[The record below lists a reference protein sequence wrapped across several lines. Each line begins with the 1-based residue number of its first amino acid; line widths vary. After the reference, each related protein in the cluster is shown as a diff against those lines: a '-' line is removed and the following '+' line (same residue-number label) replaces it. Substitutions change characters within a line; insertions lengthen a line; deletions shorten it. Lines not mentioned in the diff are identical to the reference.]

1 MPNKH
6 RPAQVGDTIAAID
19 MGSNSFHL
27 AIARVMENNVQ
38 ILHRVKQRVS
48 LAEGMDD
55 RGNLADAAMERGWA
69 CLAQFAQRLQESRI
83 SDLRLVATYA
93 LRQAPNRQPFLE
105 HARTIINAPIEVIP
119 GREEAR
125 LIFHGV
131 SHAEELDV
139 PTLVIDIG
147 GGSTE
152 LIIGQDGEPFQ
163 LESLN
168 MGCVS
173 FHDRFF
179 HDGKLSQKR
188 FEKAIVAAQQQ
199 LEPLLERYQQQ
210 GWQAALGTSGTNKAL
225 TQVCA
230 SEFDKTLI
238 TRKSLEKLLLKL
250 VEAGHIDK
258 MGMDYLSDTRRPVL
272 PAGLAVLLGC
282 FRALEIDEMG
292 FCDAALREGVIFEMA
307 NRAPQASVCQDT
319 VEAMQRLY
327 HVDTRHARRVAET
340 ACHLYRAQPGYDEE
354 LEELLFWGGQ
364 LHEVGL
370 ALNSKGVQRHSG
382 YILAN
387 SNMAG
392 FHLEQQQLLAFLGRW
407 HRKRLDECEPPSLQ
421 LARNS
426 QLQALL
432 VSLRLAVI
440 WHLGRRH
447 HVDLPSVSWEKKGL
461 ELTLPQALS
470 DDALLTADLEQE
482 TEHLKTAGWA
492 LKLIPGE
499 APA

>member
-1 MPNKH
+1 MPHSH

-48 LAEGMDD
+48 LAEGMDKS
-55 RGNLADAAMERGWA
+55 GNLSDAAMQRGLR

-83 SDLRLVATYA
+83 SDLRLVATFA
-93 LRQAPNRQPFLE
+93 LRQAPNRNRFLKQ
-105 HARTIINAPIEVIP
+105 ARLIFDQPIEVIS

-173 FHDRFF
+173 FQDRYFEQ
-179 HDGKLSQKR
+179 GKLSAKR
-188 FEKAIVAAQQQ
+188 FNKAILAAQQR

-210 GWQAALGTSGTNKAL
+210 GWQAVLGTSGTIKAL
-225 TQVCA
+225 AQVCLE
-230 SEFDKTLI
+230 EFGQPVI
-238 TRKSLEKLLLKL
+238 PRKSLEKLVENLA
-250 VEAGHIDK
+250 EAGHIDK
-258 MGMDYLSDTRRPVL
+258 MGMAYLSETRRPVL

-282 FRALEIDEMG
+282 FRALEISEMG

-307 NRAPQASVCQDT
+307 NRAPQPSVCQHT
-319 VEAMQRLY
+319 VEAMQRIY
-327 HVDTRHARRVAET
+327 HVDVRHAKRVADT
-340 ACHLYRAQPGYDEE
+340 ACHHYRAQANHEE
-354 LEELLFWGGQ
+354 GLEELLYWSGL

-370 ALNSKGVQRHSG
+370 ALNSKGVQRHTG

-392 FHLEQQQLLAFLGRW
+392 FYLEQQQLIAFLGRW
-407 HRKRLDECEPPSLQ
+407 HRKRLDDCEPPALE
-421 LARNS
+421 LAKES
-426 QLQALL
+426 QVLTLL
-432 VSLRLAVI
+432 VCLRLSVL

-447 HVDLPSVSWEKKGL
+447 HVALPALRWEKRRVHL
-461 ELTLPQALS
+461 ALPAPLLS
-470 DDALLTADLEQE
+470 DALLQADLEQE
-482 TEHLKTAGWA
+482 ADHLKSIGWGLSWGSE
-492 LKLIPGE
+492 LKE
-499 APA
+499 

>member
-1 MPNKH
+1 MPHTQK
-6 RPAQVGDTIAAID
+6 PAQVGATIAAID

-48 LAEGMDD
+48 LAEGMDKQ
-55 RGNLADAAMERGWA
+55 GNLAPAAMQRGWD
-69 CLAQFAQRLQESRI
+69 CLAQFAQRLQESQI
-83 SDLRLVATYA
+83 SAVRLVATYA
-93 LRQAPNRQPFLE
+93 LRQAPNRHDFLAP
-105 HARTIINAPIEVIP
+105 ARDILDAPIEVIA

-131 SHAEELDV
+131 SHAEELNE

-173 FHDRFF
+173 FQDRFF
-179 HDGKLSQKR
+179 NEGKLSHKR
-188 FEKAIVAAQQQ
+188 FDKAIVSAQQQ
-199 LEPLLERYQQQ
+199 LEPLLERYRRQ
-210 GWQAALGTSGTNKAL
+210 GWQATLGTSGTIKAL
-225 TQVCA
+225 AQVCQQ
-230 SEFDKTLI
+230 EFEKPVI
-238 TRKSLEKLLLKL
+238 TRKSLEKLVDKL
-250 VEAGHIDK
+250 AEAGHIDK
-258 MGMDYLSDTRRPVL
+258 MGMEYLSDTRRPVL
-272 PAGLAVLLGC
+272 PAGLSVLLGC
-282 FRALEIDEMG
+282 FRALNIDEMR

-307 NRAPQASVCQDT
+307 NRVPQASVCQHT

-327 HVDTRHARRVAET
+327 HVDTQHARRVADT
-340 ACHLYRAQPGYDEE
+340 ACQLYRAQPQHDEE
-354 LEELLFWGGQ
+354 LEELLYWSGQ

-382 YILAN
+382 YIIAN
-387 SNMAG
+387 GNMAG

-407 HRKRLDECEPPSLQ
+407 HRKRLDDCELPSLQ
-421 LARNS
+421 LAKPTT
-426 QLQALL
+426 LQRLL
-432 VSLRLAVI
+432 ICLRLSVL

-447 HVDLPSVSWEKKGL
+447 RIELPEVEWGKREVR
-461 ELTLPQALS
+461 LTLPAPLA
-470 DDALLTADLEQE
+470 DDALLLADLEQE
-482 TEHLKTAGWA
+482 NELLQTLGWE
-492 LKLIPGE
+492 LQFH
-499 APA
+499 